1 MDSVFGLEII
11 EEIGSA
17 TKMCLNNAGFKS
29 IKDLVIRGPIEIANA
44 TGIDMEKCSMLCNK
58 ARKIL
63 EDIFERCN
71 GITPIITE
79 AERKEHDRELLRF
92 FVKAFKRTE
101 ISKLLPTLHIHAL
114 CHASVR
120 WDKTRKLKGN
130 DLFDFD
136 HAATAVPYCD
146 VFLTERPLQKL
157 IEQKHLKINQDFDC
171 KIISSISEAVEF
183 LEKE

>member
-63 EDIFERCN
+63 EDLGVYYITWNIF
-71 GITPIITE
+71 PYQ
-79 AERKEHDRELLRF
+79 F
-92 FVKAFKRTE
+92 Q
-101 ISKLLPTLHIHAL
+101 LHL
-114 CHASVR
+114 QF
-120 WDKTRKLKGN
+120 
-130 DLFDFD
+130 LF
-136 HAATAVPYCD
+136 
-146 VFLTERPLQKL
+146 
-157 IEQKHLKINQDFDC
+157 N
-171 KIISSISEAVEF
+171 SNN
-183 LEKE
+183 